1 MRISRFDIDSR
12 FLHWSHAV
20 FFIWLLITGIG
31 MFLTS
36 KSLLGNPLLK
46 TVHVYASLPF
56 ILVPILIYIFSG
68 QKTRDDIRD
77 MKSWTGEDL
86 KWFIEIL
93 KNNKTNV
100 AGKFNG
106 GQKANFFL
114 TLLLIIGLSSS
125 GFIIWRKS
133 MFSVSFVEFSFIVHD
148 FLAEISILLLAGHII
163 FTLFNIE
170 SLHGIITG
178 EVNSEWAEK
187 HYPVWFCRKTAVNKN
202 DAKRYI

>member
-1 MRISRFDIDSR
+1 MRVLRFDINSR

-20 FFIWLLITGIG
+20 FFIWLLITGIS
-31 MFLTS
+31 MFLTP

-46 TVHVYASLPF
+46 MAHVYASLPF

-68 QKTRDDIRD
+68 QKTREDIRD
-77 MKSWTGEDL
+77 MKSWAGDDL

-93 KNNKTNV
+93 KNNKTHV

-114 TLLLIIGLSSS
+114 TLLLIIGLSLS
-125 GFIIWRKS
+125 GFIIWMKS
-133 MFSVSFVEFSFIVHD
+133 MFSVNFVEFSFIVHD
-148 FLAEISILLLAGHII
+148 FLAEISIFLLAGHVI

-170 SLHGIITG
+170 SLRGIING
-178 EVNSEWAEK
+178 EVNSEWAKK
-187 HYPVWFCRKTAVNKN
+187 HYPDWFLKKSGS
-202 DAKRYI
+202 

>member
-1 MRISRFDIDSR
+1 MRILRFDISSR
-12 FLHWSHAV
+12 LLHWSHAV

-31 MFLTS
+31 MFLTP

-46 TVHVYASLPF
+46 MAHVYASLPF
-56 ILVPILIYIFSG
+56 ISVPILIYILSS
-68 QKTRDDIRD
+68 TRDDISEL
-77 MKSWTGEDL
+77 KSWAGEDL

-93 KNNKTNV
+93 KNNKTHV
-100 AGKFNG
+100 TGKFSG
-106 GQKANFFL
+106 GQKTNFFL

-125 GFIIWRKS
+125 GFIIWMKS
-133 MFSVSFVEFSFIVHD
+133 MFSVSFIEFSFIVHD
-148 FLAEISILLLAGHII
+148 FLAEIAILLLAGHII

-170 SLHGIITG
+170 SLKGIING

-187 HYPVWFCRKTAVNKN
+187 HYPAWVCGKIEVNKN